1 MDYATMFD
9 LTGRKALVVGGAGG
23 IGRAAVGGLAAHGAE
38 VVVADLNADAAQR
51 VADEVT
57 ASGKAARAYE
67 LNVLDPQ
74 SISRAVTDL
83 EPVDI
88 LVLTAAVNVRKRMLD
103 YTSEDFDKVIGL
115 NLKSSFEMIK
125 AFGKGMAERGGGS
138 IIALTS
144 IRSITV
150 EPGQSAYAATKAAL
164 LQVVRTAAAEL
175 GPQGVR
181 VNAVAPGVVETP
193 LTQPI
198 LDNQEW
204 ADAYAQKTALGRWS
218 RPEELAGAV
227 VYLASDAASYVTG
240 TQIFVDGGWTAV
252 DGRYDPPA

>member
-23 IGRAAVGGLAAHGAE
+23 IGHAVVGGLAAHGAE
-38 VVVADLNADAAQR
+38 VVVADVNADSASR

-57 ASGKAARAYE
+57 ADGGQARAYE

-83 EPVDI
+83 DPVEV

-125 AFGKGMAERGGGS
+125 AFGRGMAERGSGS
-138 IIALTS
+138 IIAFTS

-204 ADAYAQKTALGRWS
+204 ADAYAQKSALGRWS
-218 RPEELAGAV
+218 KPEELAGAV

-240 TQIFVDGGWTAV
+240 TQIFVDGGWTAI
-252 DGRYDPPA
+252 DGRYEPPA